1 MALVVLMSLK
11 EVQVALPRQK
21 DLQAKN
27 LLLDV
32 SKFELFSGD
41 RVAITG
47 PNGSGKTSLL
57 RLMAGTYSPTRGMMI
72 RQGEVSSFLDLSAGM
87 SPNLTGYEN
96 LMLKFRLMGSSKAE
110 AIQLTRESL
119 QFAELEREAQ
129 KPLRHYSSGMKTRLA
144 FSSLIN
150 LSADIILLDEWLS
163 VGDVG
168 FRTKAESALQ
178 DIIGRSK
185 ALVVATHS
193 QKLIDSICNRVVE
206 MEQGRIVKDSY
217 L

>member
-1 MALVVLMSLK
+1 MALVALMSLN

-32 SKFELFSGD
+32 STFELFSGD

-96 LMLKFRLMGSSKAE
+96 LMLKFRLTGSSKAE